1 MKRSGH
7 VHFGTQ
13 RFIRALRALVLV
25 ALAAVIVGMALTY
38 GRRDRPQTEITMT
51 GSSTSLA
58 QEKGPVLDQSDRFSI
73 NGTRGGRPAFT
84 LNAGTVTGFANERK
98 LLEQVQMAIHE
109 ESGGTIQV
117 VGKEG
122 QFDPTARQA
131 QLTGDVDI
139 ATPDG
144 LSLQTGTLYY
154 DSDRDMIFTGD
165 SIRFSLGWMTGT
177 GRGLNYLVSER
188 QVKIPAQV
196 ELHMEGEDDIP
207 ITITSGD
214 LVASMHDNSA
224 VFTEDVRLE
233 RGGDVLIGDYL
244 HLEFDAERRHVTR
257 IEAFG
262 DVQAELAPGPD
273 GQANTLKAD
282 SLVVSLLIP
291 SDLIDR
297 AEASGNCRF
306 TSGAYS
312 TQSRTALFLRQEDR
326 LELRGNPVLLTD
338 RDRISAQEVDL
349 RPGRQTME
357 ARGDVRT
364 VSLSAPGEG
373 GDTPGFGQ
381 GAVSFQA
388 NEMRA
393 DQVASRAVYSGSAR
407 AWQGG
412 NSLQAAEIIVDHA
425 ARQMRA
431 EGKVISRW
439 TTVTQSPDAVAAARP
454 AVTMITSQ
462 SMVLDDREST
472 GRYDGEVRMTRPDAT
487 LTADILDTYLRSDG
501 KRRDVERIEASGS
514 VEVQWGGSTATAQ
527 TAQLLNDESVLILH
541 DDDGLALVVDNA
553 TGRSMRGRT
562 LTYDLAGDRI
572 LTESERGGRTWITLE
587 PESKD
592 APSVEPKTRH

>member
-1 MKRSGH
+1 MKRPDH

-13 RFIRALRALVLV
+13 RFILALRALVLV
-25 ALAAVIVGMALTY
+25 ILAALIVGMALTY
-38 GRRDRPQTEITMT
+38 GRRDRPQTQITMS
-51 GSSTSLA
+51 GSSTALA
-58 QEKGPVLDQSDRFSI
+58 REEGAVLDQSERFEV

-84 LNAGTVTGFANERK
+84 LNAGTVTGFADERK
-98 LLEQVQMAIHE
+98 LLEQVEMAIFE
-109 ESGGTIQV
+109 ESGGSIQLL
-117 VGKEG
+117 GSEG

-144 LSLQTGTLYY
+144 LSLQTGTLFY

-165 SIRFSLGWMTGT
+165 AIRFSLGWMTGT
-177 GRGLNYLVSER
+177 GRGLNYLVGER
-188 QVKIPAQV
+188 QVKIPDQV
-196 ELHMEGEDDIP
+196 ELHMRGEDDIP
-207 ITITSGD
+207 ITVTSGD
-214 LVASMHDNSA
+214 LVASMDDNTA
-224 VFTEDVRLE
+224 VFTDGVRLE
-233 RGGDVLIGDYL
+233 RGGDVLTGNYL
-244 HLEFDAERRHVTR
+244 HLRFDEERRHVTG

-262 DVQAELAPGPD
+262 DVRAELASGPD
-273 GQANTLKAD
+273 GRPNELQAD
-282 SLVVSLLIP
+282 SLVVRLLTP
-291 SDLIDR
+291 SETIDR

-312 TQSRTALFLRQEDR
+312 TQSRTALFLRQDDR

-338 RDRISAQEVDL
+338 RDRIAAQEIDL
-349 RPGRQTME
+349 RPDRQTLE

-364 VSLSAPGEG
+364 VSLPTPGEG
-373 GDTPGFGQ
+373 ADTPGFGK

-393 DQVASRAVYSGSAR
+393 DQAAMRAVYIGSAR

-425 ARQMRA
+425 ARQVRA

-439 TTVTQSPDAVAAARP
+439 TTLSSSPDETALRP
-454 AVTMITSQ
+454 AVTMITSR
-462 SMVLDDREST
+462 SMVLDERGGT

-487 LTADILDTYLRSDG
+487 LSADLLDTFMSSVG
-501 KRRDVERIEASGS
+501 SRRDVERIEASGS
-514 VEVQWGGSTATAQ
+514 VQVQWGGSTATAQ
-527 TAQLLNDESVLILH
+527 TAQLLNDESILILR
-541 DDDGLALVVDNA
+541 DDDGLAQVVDNA
-553 TGRSMRGRT
+553 TGRSLRGRT

-572 LTESERGGRTWITLE
+572 LTESERGGRTWITLD

>member
-1 MKRSGH
+1 MKRSEH

-13 RFIRALRALVLV
+13 RFIRALRVLVLV
-25 ALAAVIVGMALTY
+25 ILAAVIVGMALTY

-51 GSSTSLA
+51 GSPASLE
-58 QEKGPVLDQSDRFSI
+58 QEQGTVLDQADRFEI

-98 LLEQVQMAIHE
+98 LLEQVSMAIHE
-109 ESGGTIQV
+109 ESGDSIKV
-117 VGKEG
+117 VGSEG
-122 QFDPTARQA
+122 QFDPTSRQA

-144 LSLQTGTLYY
+144 LSLQTGTLFY

-165 SIRFSLGWMTGT
+165 AIRFSLGWMTGT
-177 GRGLNYLVSER
+177 GRGLNYLVGER
-188 QVKIPAQV
+188 QVKIPDQV
-196 ELHMEGEDDIP
+196 ELHMRGEDDIP
-207 ITITSGD
+207 LTITAGD
-214 LVASMHDNSA
+214 LVASMDDNTA
-224 VFTEDVRLE
+224 VFTDDVRLE
-233 RGGDVLIGDYL
+233 RGGDVLVGDYL
-244 HLEFDAERRHVTR
+244 HLKFDEERRHVTG

-262 DVQAELAPGPD
+262 DVSAELAPGPD
-273 GQANTLKAD
+273 GRTNTLQAD
-282 SLVVSLLIP
+282 SLVVSLLTP
-291 SDLIDR
+291 SDTIDR

-306 TSGAYS
+306 TSGPYS
-312 TQSRTALFLRQEDR
+312 SQSRTALFLRQDDR
-326 LELRGNPVLLTD
+326 LELRGNPVVLTD
-338 RDRISAQEVDL
+338 RDRIAAQEIDL
-349 RPGRQTME
+349 RPGRQSLE

-364 VSLSAPGEG
+364 VSLSAPGER

-393 DQVASRAVYSGSAR
+393 DQVAMRAIYIGSAR

-425 ARQMRA
+425 ARQVRA

-439 TTVTQSPDAVAAARP
+439 TTASDSPDEPAVRP
-454 AVTMITSQ
+454 AMTMITSQ
-462 SMVLDDREST
+462 SMILDDREGT
-472 GRYDGEVRMTRPDAT
+472 GRYDGGVRMTRPDAT
-487 LTADILDTYLRSDG
+487 LTADLLDTFLRSDG
-501 KRRDVERIEASGS
+501 PRRDVERIEATGS

-527 TAQLLNDESVLILH
+527 TAHLLNDESVLILQ

-553 TGRSMRGRT
+553 TGRSLRGRT

-572 LTESERGGRTWITLE
+572 LTESERGGRTWITLD

-592 APSVEPKTRH
+592 APSVEPKTRN